1 MPPRAALAAVAVAAL
16 LPRVSAGSHPG
27 ASCVTLPP
35 ALTRPG
41 LHLDLVQES
50 ALCALGQVDVGP
62 ALTHTGGFVLVVCLT
77 MLSLSLVG
85 VAGAIGVGAWARAQF
100 RRARDWVRRALRPLR
115 PVLPVVAWPAPALEV
130 VFLQD
135 RRASLVSRVPR
146 RRGPPLPVLA

>member
-50 ALCALGQVDVGP
+50 AVCALGQVDFGP
-62 ALTHTGGFVLVVCLT
+62 ALTHAGGFVLIVCLT
-77 MLSLSLVG
+77 MLTLSLLG
-85 VAGAIGVGAWARAQF
+85 LAGAIGVGA
-100 RRARDWVRRALRPLR
+100 
-115 PVLPVVAWPAPALEV
+115 
-130 VFLQD
+130 
-135 RRASLVSRVPR
+135 
-146 RRGPPLPVLA
+146 